1 MTKSVGINKPVV
13 VSTWNFGVA
22 ANEEAWKV
30 LSAGG
35 RALDA
40 VEAGVRV
47 SRGRPQDPIAIQ
59 FVGALAA
66 TLLFKWLVPSLPGHK
81 PVAGTD
87 ADSESA
93 SDAAYMM
100 RPI

>member
-66 TLLFKWLVPSLPGHK
+66 TLLFKWLVPSLPEGTSRLL
-81 PVAGTD
+81 GTD

-93 SDAAYMM
+93 DAAYMM